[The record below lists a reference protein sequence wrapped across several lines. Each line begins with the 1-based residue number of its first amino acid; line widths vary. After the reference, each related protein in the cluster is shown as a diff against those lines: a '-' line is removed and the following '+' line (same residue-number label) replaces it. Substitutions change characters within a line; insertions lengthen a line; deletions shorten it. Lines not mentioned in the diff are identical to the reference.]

1 MHEAVLLGI
10 AGAYEG
16 AVREQVTTPWRLT
29 VLPEDAGPAAVAAAL
44 GRADALVATR
54 FDRSMPVG
62 PRLRLLQVGGAG
74 LDAVDLAA
82 VPPAVAVCNAFGHED
97 GMAEYVI
104 LAILAWR
111 HRLLE
116 MAAGFKAGSWRFS
129 GHIGDPPH
137 GEAAGASLGIVGL
150 GRIGRAIAV
159 RARALGLR
167 VLACN
172 RSPRSDPPVDEL
184 LPWERLDELLPRVDF
199 LVLACAL
206 DQTTRGLL
214 DARRLAAMRRDAVLI
229 NVARGPVCV
238 EADLFEALRGRRIGG
253 AVLDVW
259 WRYPTAREPAPRP
272 SALPFHEL
280 DNVVMTPHASGWTS
294 GLFHRRGGQIAHNL
308 DAVARGEP
316 LVNLVRAAQL
326 PG

>member
-1 MHEAVLLGI
+1 MHEAVLHGI

-16 AVREQVTTPWRLT
+16 EVRDQLRTPWRLT
-29 VLPEDAGPAAVAAAL
+29 VLPEDAGPASIAAAF
-44 GRADALVATR
+44 GRADAVVLTR
-54 FDRSMPVG
+54 YDRSMPLG
-62 PRLRLLQVGGAG
+62 PGVRLVQVGGAG
-74 LDAVDLAA
+74 LDAVDLGAI
-82 VPPAVAVCNAFGHED
+82 PARIAVCNAFGHED

-137 GEAAGASLGIVGL
+137 GEAAGAVLGIVGL
-150 GRIGRAIAV
+150 GRIGRAVAH
-159 RARALGLR
+159 RARALGLA

-172 RSPRSDPPVDEL
+172 RSPVPDPPVDEL
-184 LPWERLDELLPRVDF
+184 LPWSRLDELLPRVDF
-199 LVLACAL
+199 LVLTCAL
-206 DQTTRGLL
+206 DETTRGLI
-214 DARRLAAMRRDAVLI
+214 DARRLALLRPQAVLV

-238 EADLFEALRGRRIGG
+238 EADLFEALRGKRIGG

-259 WRYPTAREPAPRP
+259 WRYPSARDPAPRP

-280 DNVVMTPHASGWTS
+280 DNLVMTPHASGWTR
-294 GLFHRRGGQIAHNL
+294 GLFRRRGGQIARNL
-308 DAVARGEP
+308 DALAEGAP
-316 LVNLVRAAQL
+316 LINLVRAPIAS
-326 PG
+326 